1 VVKYVYLTEFKG
13 TDVGHQILNGDI
25 ILFGDADE
33 NTLKQALNCRRFF
46 DHVAL
51 MGDNHL
57 GYSVPIGGVMTS
69 RTHIS
74 PAAVG
79 YDICCGVTAYR
90 LSVTEPDIAEEL
102 PRIMETIWRSLSFGM
117 GRENHETVDDPLFD
131 SPIWSEPLGV
141 RLRDLARNQL
151 GTIGSGNH
159 FVDVMADEENQIWVA
174 CHFGS
179 RGLGHKI
186 AEEFLAR
193 AGAKEDN
200 INADPVLL
208 ELGTADA
215 EEYIAWMELAG
226 QYAYA
231 GRRWVCNRASEIVG
245 GDIVM
250 RVENHHNFASLEPL
264 PDGSGSHWVM
274 RKGATPASPGKIC
287 FIGGSM
293 GDDSVIVEG
302 VQSEDSAASFH
313 SAPHGAGRAMSRNQA
328 RGKINRKT
336 GKVISKGLVSR
347 QDMDEWLRN
356 KGVILR
362 GGDTDEAP
370 QAYKRL
376 EKVLAYHSNLKV
388 LHRLR
393 PLCVAM
399 AGREI
404 SLRDPYKD

>member
-1 VVKYVYLTEFKG
+1 MGYRL
-13 TDVGHQILNGDI
+13 LNGDI

-33 NTLKQALNCRRFF
+33 NTLNQALTCRRFF
-46 DHVAL
+46 DGVAL

-74 PAAVG
+74 PSAVG
-79 YDICCGVTAYR
+79 YDICCGVTAYH
-90 LSVTEPDIAEEL
+90 LSVTEPEISGNL
-102 PRIMETIWRSLSFGM
+102 PTIMDTIWRSLSFGM
-117 GRENHETVDDPLFD
+117 GHENQETVDDPLFD
-131 SPIWSEPLGV
+131 SPMWRDPLGV

-151 GTIGSGNH
+151 GTLGSGNH
-159 FVDVMADEENQIWVA
+159 FVDVMADEEYRIWVT

-179 RGLGHKI
+179 RGFGHKI

-193 AGAKEDN
+193 AGAKGDN
-200 INADPVLL
+200 INADPALL
-208 ELGTADA
+208 ELGTAEA

-226 QYAYA
+226 KYAYA
-231 GRRWVCNRASEIVG
+231 GRRWVCDRVSAIVG
-245 GDIVM
+245 GEIVT
-250 RVENHHNFASLEPL
+250 RVENHHNFASLEPI
-264 PDGSGSHWVM
+264 PDGTGSHWVM
-274 RKGATPASPGKIC
+274 RKGATPASLGEIC

-302 VQSEDSAASFH
+302 VQSEDSEASYH

-347 QDMDEWLRN
+347 QDMDQWLRN
-356 KGVILR
+356 KGVLLR

-376 EKVLAYHSNLKV
+376 EKVLAHHSNLKV
-388 LHRLR
+388 LHKLR
-393 PLCVAM
+393 PLCVVM